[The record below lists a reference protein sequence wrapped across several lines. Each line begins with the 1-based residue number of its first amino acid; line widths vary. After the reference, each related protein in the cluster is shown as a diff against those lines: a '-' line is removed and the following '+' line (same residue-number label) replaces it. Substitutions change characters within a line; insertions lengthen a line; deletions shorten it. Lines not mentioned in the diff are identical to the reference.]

1 MGRIYQHIV
10 IKDTSRIIHHMG
22 RVFINRD
29 LLTQMEE
36 DKIIRLYYVMYNIM
50 IKDTSRIIHH
60 MERIFINRDLLK
72 LKIRCNVIME
82 ENKSQIPMTL
92 KHVNTLVLVFNI
104 LMTKNGIF
112 LVDSQ
117 SDLMVAIIVVK
128 LITETLGIAQWPK
141 MVHLIRIFP

>member
-1 MGRIYQHIV
+1 M
-10 IKDTSRIIHHMG
+10 S

-50 IKDTSRIIHH
+50 NKDISKIIHH
-60 MERIFINRDLLK
+60 MEIFYQQGPSQAENTLQRY
-72 LKIRCNVIME
+72 ME
-82 ENKSQIPMTL
+82 EDKSQIPITL

-141 MVHLIRIFP
+141 MVHLIRKNFPSNVDA